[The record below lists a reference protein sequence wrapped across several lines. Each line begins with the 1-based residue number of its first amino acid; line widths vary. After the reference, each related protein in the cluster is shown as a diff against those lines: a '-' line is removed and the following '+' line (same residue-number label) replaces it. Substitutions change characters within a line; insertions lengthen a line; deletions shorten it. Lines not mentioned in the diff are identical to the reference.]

1 MLFFGIA
8 MVLCT
13 ATGCVFL
20 SLRQQNIM
28 WSLFCN
34 GIQSRSPQ
42 GPERGSGQ
50 NRAPRYRRPFRYGG
64 EAFWAQIFQIDGPTQ
79 PNKRTT
85 IFAVPFDVQ
94 LVARPMRLSLRLL
107 RVEKFSKLQFFVR
120 QGASFTPFWK
130 SSPVLGD
137 NLLGIGV
144 NLTLKRD
151 CGSKG
156 IKGVSSP

>member
-1 MLFFGIA
+1 
-8 MVLCT
+8 MVY
-13 ATGCVFL
+13 
-20 SLRQQNIM
+20 
-28 WSLFCN
+28 
-34 GIQSRSPQ
+34 
-42 GPERGSGQ
+42 
-50 NRAPRYRRPFRYGG
+50 RAALPKGLNAVVVKIELPDTVDPFRYGG

-144 NLTLKRD
+144 NSVSYTHLTLPTIY
-151 CGSKG
+151 S
-156 IKGVSSP
+156 V